1 MPIKLTP
8 RLMTATKYV
17 RGGVLADVGTD
28 HAYLPIFLCENGF
41 LRAEGDA
48 LAVASDINAGPVE
61 RAALHIRS
69 ARLSD
74 KIVTV
79 QTDGLCGLEKYSPT
93 DIIIFGMGGELI
105 AAILEAAEWVRHDGV
120 RLILQP
126 MTHAERLCEVLP
138 RLGFVITDNSYSEE
152 GDRIYRTI
160 CADFLPHAECAQ
172 KHTEAELLLGAPMK
186 IANGQHSLYVKF
198 AQKHLATLSS
208 CRDAKRR
215 AGVDASEED
224 RLIAQIEDIL
234 SKGEKSYVE

>member
-1 MPIKLTP
+1 MSVKLTP

-41 LRAEGDA
+41 LKAEGDV

-69 ARLSD
+69 AHLSD

-79 QTDGLCGLEKYSPT
+79 QTDGLDGLEKYAPT

-105 AAILEAAEWVRHDGV
+105 AAILEAADWVRRDGV

-126 MTHAERLCEVLP
+126 MTHAERLCQVLP
-138 RLGFVITDNSYSEE
+138 RLGFAITDNSYSEE
-152 GDRIYRTI
+152 GDRIYRTV
-160 CADFLPHAECAQ
+160 CADYLPQ
-172 KHTEAELLLGAPMK
+172 KASSEYYTDAELLLGA
-186 IANGQHSLYVKF
+186 ANTQDELYVKF
-198 AQKHLATLSS
+198 AKKHLASLKT
-208 CRDAKRR
+208 CRDAKLR
-215 AGVDASEED
+215 AGVDTSTED
-224 RLIAQIEDIL
+224 GLISQIEDIL
-234 SKGEKSYVE
+234 SKGEKSYVK